1 VTSTDETPTAV
12 LPAWADMTDLDKGA
26 ALLFLHK
33 IDWEGIEY
41 AVSDYPARY
50 FDHPALLALG
60 ERDACRHAISV
71 EIDAERAGALA
82 GDEHRRLY
90 DAALD
95 ASNQRWRKEN
105 AVGGAS

>member
-1 VTSTDETPTAV
+1 MSTTPETP
-12 LPAWADMTDLDKGA
+12 LPNWAEMSDLDKGA

-41 AVSDYPARY
+41 AMSDYPARY

-71 EIDAERAGALA
+71 EADADLAGALS
-82 GDEHRRLY
+82 GDEHKRLY

-95 ASNQRWRKEN
+95 ASNQRWHKEN
-105 AVGGAS
+105 AIGGAS